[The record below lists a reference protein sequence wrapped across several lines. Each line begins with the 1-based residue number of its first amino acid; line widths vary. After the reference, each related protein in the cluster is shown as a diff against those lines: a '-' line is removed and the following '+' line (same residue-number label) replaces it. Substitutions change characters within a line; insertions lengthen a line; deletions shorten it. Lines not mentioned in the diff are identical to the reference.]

1 MSNVPAKSP
10 FDEVDLPDQAAPDE
24 LELWMEI
31 RIYVGGDCPLT
42 DIDADIKKVHLQQ
55 MRQTC
60 RADIVTDDE
69 DMDVLHTEQR
79 IRNNSPALVF
89 HEHGCVPHVTEADDN
104 SITVTV
110 FFKDRE
116 EAPQLIESL
125 NNTGYTIDVQR
136 LVDVN
141 RDLVNE
147 STVLCNLSVLTEK
160 QREAVELAV
169 DRGYYD
175 RCEEACLET
184 MADDLSISK
193 SALSRRLKSAEA
205 KLMLELMQ
213 HSNDS

>member
-1 MSNVPAKSP
+1 MSNVPAKSL
-10 FDEVDLPDQAAPDE
+10 FDEVDLPDKAAPDE
-24 LELWMEI
+24 LELWMEVC
-31 RIYVGGDCPLT
+31 IYVGNDCPLT
-42 DIDADIKKVHLQQ
+42 NIDADIKKVNLQQ
-55 MRQTC
+55 MRKTC

-69 DMDVLHTEQR
+69 NMDVLHTEQR
-79 IRNNSPALVF
+79 IRNNSPALAF
-89 HEHGCVPHVTEADDN
+89 HEHGCVPHVTEADDD

-116 EAPQLIESL
+116 DAPKLIESL
-125 NNTGYTIDVQR
+125 KDTGYTIDVQR

-147 STVLCNLSVLTEK
+147 STVLCNLSVQTEK

-169 DRGYYD
+169 ARGYYD

-184 MADDLSISK
+184 MADDLGISK

-213 HSNDS
+213 HSDDS